1 MKTQEVEVQN
11 LESLTSDKQE
21 KCEKDILLD
30 EYDEALSRAQEI
42 SFKNLFFVFGAI
54 FFVLALLLPKI
65 YISNQ
70 IYYISKDI
78 NGKYHKYTALKEEQS
93 HLKREL
99 ELIRYQVEVLDE
111 LEE

>member
-1 MKTQEVEVQN
+1 M
-11 LESLTSDKQE
+11 
-21 KCEKDILLD
+21 LLD
-30 EYDEALSRAQEI
+30 EYDEEINRAKNI
-42 SFKNLFFVFGAI
+42 SFKNLVYVFVAI

-70 IYYISKDI
+70 IYYVSKEI
-78 NGKYHKYTALKEEQS
+78 NAKYHKFTALQEEQA

-99 ELIRYQVEVLDE
+99 ELIRYQVNVLDE